1 MSLKVLIIGYGSI
14 GRRHEEIMLKFTKHI
29 DIVTSQILATKTT
42 FKTLEAVK
50 NISKYDYFI
59 IASPTNKHLSQ
70 LIFLDKA
77 VKNKII
83 FCEKPLFDRYLDI
96 NLTNNQIY
104 VGYVLRYHPIFALLK
119 DKLKSRIYFVEV
131 SCGSYLPQWRIN
143 IDYKDSYSAKK
154 HSGGGVLLDLSHEI
168 DYVEWI
174 FGDIIDV
181 VGVNSKIS
189 ELEIDSDD
197 MLSIVARTSKNIFV
211 NLTINYFSKISKR
224 DIVIHCDNCSIK
236 IDLIHNTMQT
246 NYILK
251 NDEISLNVERN
262 DLFFAMHESIINGK
276 NILLPTFQEAL
287 YTLNTIERMKN
298 MKIKQNILCT
308 IGCRGGSKGVKNKNI
323 REIAGK
329 PLLAHTILQALKT
342 NLFSHV
348 VLTTDSK
355 EIAEVGQKWGAEVF
369 FLRDPKMADDAA
381 GKLPAIRDALL
392 KSEEHF
398 GMKFDT
404 VIDLD
409 ATSPLR
415 LVDDIINAY
424 EQFLKDDNDILI
436 TASPARRSPYFNLVE
451 IFKKDEKEIID
462 LSKKPQNPI
471 LRRQDSP
478 KCYDMNASI
487 YIWKRDV
494 LLNEDFLFLEK
505 TGLYIMPEERSI
517 DIDSELDFKFVEF
530 LMKENISMTQVRGG
544 VN

>member
-1 MSLKVLIIGYGSI
+1 
-14 GRRHEEIMLKFTKHI
+14 
-29 DIVTSQILATKTT
+29 
-42 FKTLEAVK
+42 
-50 NISKYDYFI
+50 
-59 IASPTNKHLSQ
+59 
-70 LIFLDKA
+70 
-77 VKNKII
+77 
-83 FCEKPLFDRYLDI
+83 
-96 NLTNNQIY
+96 
-104 VGYVLRYHPIFALLK
+104 
-119 DKLKSRIYFVEV
+119 
-131 SCGSYLPQWRIN
+131 
-143 IDYKDSYSAKK
+143 
-154 HSGGGVLLDLSHEI
+154 
-168 DYVEWI
+168 
-174 FGDIIDV
+174 
-181 VGVNSKIS
+181 
-189 ELEIDSDD
+189 
-197 MLSIVARTSKNIFV
+197 
-211 NLTINYFSKISKR
+211 
-224 DIVIHCDNCSIK
+224 
-236 IDLIHNTMQT
+236 
-246 NYILK
+246 
-251 NDEISLNVERN
+251 
-262 DLFFAMHESIINGK
+262 
-276 NILLPTFQEAL
+276 
-287 YTLNTIERMKN
+287 
-298 MKIKQNILCT
+298 
-308 IGCRGGSKGVKNKNI
+308 
-323 REIAGK
+323 
-329 PLLAHTILQALKT
+329 
-342 NLFSHV
+342 
-348 VLTTDSK
+348 SK

-530 LMKENISMTQVRGG
+530 LMKENISMTQVRWGG